1 MRIVYEN
8 KYIELDNSEQAEKKK
23 LDVRVT
29 VGGFGVEKE
38 SVIEMMADLTD
49 KLLEMALQEEDT
61 GQVDAAS
68 EMQLDSLHDK
78 YEGNTVTERKRWFK

>member
-68 EMQLDSLHDK
+68 EMQLDSLHD
-78 YEGNTVTERKRWFK
+78 